1 MSNTVQ
7 TAMPLDPPRARKVS
21 VWVRVDDLATP
32 AHVEAEVITRPAF
45 ASVARVDLDAGVPEL
60 SSVETGEAPLVTHR
74 ARLVGTWGGCM
85 RMQAKG
91 TISIAR
97 ICARLT
103 EHAVWHASVE
113 VNGTR
118 HELPRDAAERWAR
131 LVDLQTLALGMV
143 AP

>member
-1 MSNTVQ
+1 MSTTTVQ
-7 TAMPLDPPRARKVS
+7 TAMPLGTPHTRKVS
-21 VWVRVDDLATP
+21 VWVRVDEMETP
-32 AHVEAEVITRPAF
+32 AHVEAEIITRPAF
-45 ASVARVDLDAGVPEL
+45 ASVARVDLDAGVVEL

-91 TISIAR
+91 VVSIAR

-113 VNGTR
+113 INGAR
-118 HELPRDAAERWAR
+118 YSLPRDTAARWAR
-131 LVDLQTLALGMV
+131 LVELQALALGV
-143 AP
+143 KL